1 MLVEARVV
9 GQRGNTIEPRP
20 LDDVPAG
27 PEVPLRALIAHI
39 VRVEVAA
46 YDAREGER
54 RLVRVLSVDGIA
66 AGAVA
71 GKIDSGGHERRAAV
85 DPDTAVATA
94 LEAFDDGLYLVFVD
108 GQQVEDLDTRVLTG
122 PVTRIRFLRLTALA
136 GG

>member
-9 GQRGNTIEPRP
+9 GQRGSTIEPRP
-20 LDDVPAG
+20 IEDVPVG

-39 VRVEVAA
+39 VRAEVAA
-46 YDAREGER
+46 YDARDGER
-54 RLVRVLSVDGIA
+54 RLVRVLSFNEIA

-71 GKIDSGGHERRAAV
+71 GRIDSGGHERRARA
-85 DPDTAVATA
+85 DADTAVATA

-122 PVTRIRFLRLTALA
+122 PDTRIRFLRLTALA

>member
-9 GQRGNTIEPRP
+9 GQRGSTIEPRR

-27 PEVPLRALIAHI
+27 PEVPLRSLIDHI
-39 VRVEVAA
+39 VRAEVSA
-46 YDAREGER
+46 YDARDRER
-54 RLVRVLSVDGIA
+54 RLVRVLSFDEIA
-66 AGAVA
+66 AGALA
-71 GKIDSGGHERRAAV
+71 GKIDSGGHERSGAA
-85 DPDTAVATA
+85 DADTAVATA

-122 PVTRIRFLRLTALA
+122 PDTRIRFVRLTALA